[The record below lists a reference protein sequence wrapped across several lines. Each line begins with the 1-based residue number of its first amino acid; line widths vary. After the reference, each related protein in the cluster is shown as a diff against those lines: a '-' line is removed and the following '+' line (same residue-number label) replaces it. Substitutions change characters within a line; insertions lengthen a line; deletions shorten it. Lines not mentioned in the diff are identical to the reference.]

1 MEKKFIRFVLA
12 KEDADLICWKN
23 SLPPRSFNEIINK
36 ILVSES
42 GGQIARIPCTFSSS
56 EVAEGIDA
64 SFYVGD
70 ENVIALLG
78 SIKRGQRTDTI
89 KGIIRKHIK
98 HNLEHPPEVVS
109 VDLLYDILVDFG
121 RKMAAKEAVYAGA
134 ENKYRKLQS
143 TYDSGM
149 RELFREILFCYKSGD
164 EKVGDQQMR
173 KLDIDRIV
181 THSFGWTFGMH
192 WVSIKDEDVQ

>member
-23 SLPPRSFNEIINK
+23 SLLPRSFNEIISK

-109 VDLLYDILVDFG
+109 VDLLYDILVDFR

-181 THSFGWTFGMH
+181 THSFGWTFGFQ
-192 WVSIKDEDVQ
+192 WVSIKDKEV